1 MINKSSTADLDKLS
15 PVQVDHYWMTLAL
28 NQAKKAEELAE
39 VPVGAVLVKDDQ
51 LIAQAHNQPISAN
64 DPTAHAEIQLL
75 RAAGKKLNNY
85 RLPNTTLY
93 VTLEPCTMCL
103 GAMIHARISRVVFGA
118 YDQKTGVC
126 GSCQD
131 LSASDCFNHTI
142 EVEGGIL
149 VDECKNL
156 LQKFFK
162 NRRKKK

>member
-1 MINKSSTADLDKLS
+1 MDKIHEYYM
-15 PVQVDHYWMTLAL
+15 QFAIEQARLAE
-28 NQAKKAEELAE
+28 AIDE
-39 VPVGAVLVKDDQ
+39 VPVGAVLVQDNT
-51 LIAQAHNQPISAN
+51 IIVSAHNQPITNN

-103 GAMIHARISRVVFGA
+103 GAMIHARVSRVVFGA

-131 LSASDCFNHTI
+131 LSASECFNHSI

-149 VDECKNL
+149 ADECKNL

-162 NRRKKK
+162 KRRQ

>member
-1 MINKSSTADLDKLS
+1 MGIASS
-15 PVQVDHYWMTLAL
+15 VDEQWMGLAIR
-28 NQAKKAEELAE
+28 QALLAEAMDE
-39 VPVGAVLVKDDQ
+39 VPVGAVLVQDNT
-51 LIAQAHNQPISAN
+51 IIVSAHNQPITNN

-103 GAMIHARISRVVFGA
+103 GAMIHARVSRVVFGA

-131 LSASDCFNHTI
+131 LSSSDCFNHSI

-162 NRRKKK
+162 KRRQ